1 MKIFKRIFGICETK
15 SPEKSDCWRYLSGR
29 AELELSKVP
38 ELKERGTAIRLEGK
52 GLPNR
57 LLVVHGSDDEFYAF
71 ENKCTH
77 FGRRLDPLSGQQ
89 RIQCCSLGK
98 STFDYAGTNVSGT
111 AREPIKSFPV
121 EKRNGA
127 LIIELT

>member
-15 SPEKSDCWRYLSGR
+15 SPENIDCWRYSSGR
-29 AELELSKVP
+29 VEIELSKVP

-57 LLVVHGSDDEFYAF
+57 LLVVHGSDYEFHAF
-71 ENKCTH
+71 ENKCAH
-77 FGRRLDPLSGQQ
+77 FGRRLDPLFGQQ
-89 RIQCCSLGK
+89 LIQCCSVGK
-98 STFDYAGTNVSGT
+98 STFDYTGANVSGT
-111 AREPIKSFPV
+111 AKEPIKSFPV

-127 LIIELT
+127 LIIELA

>member
-15 SPEKSDCWRYLSGR
+15 SPENIDCWRYSSGR
-29 AELELSKVP
+29 VEIELSKAP
-38 ELKERGTAIRLEGK
+38 EMKERGTAIRLEGK

-57 LLVVHGSDDEFYAF
+57 LLVVHGSDDEFHAF

-89 RIQCCSLGK
+89 MIQCCSVGK
-98 STFDYAGTNVSGT
+98 STFDYTGANVSGT
-111 AREPIKSFPV
+111 AKEPIKSFPV
-121 EKRNGA
+121 EKRNKA
-127 LIIELT
+127 LIIELA